1 MEGGNLLPLWQVA
14 TYRELMRRSGET
26 TATSRRIPKRR
37 QVAALQNF
45 SRPLLKEPLY
55 EFHFH
60 VIPRLALEL
69 FVLLLHAQI
78 TVSRLIIFWRARNA
92 AV

>member
-1 MEGGNLLPLWQVA
+1 LSRPDETV
-14 TYRELMRRSGET
+14 RRNDGDKSSYT
-26 TATSRRIPKRR
+26 KAATSRRTP
-37 QVAALQNF
+37 NF